1 MITKLALYYH
11 TLKHLKFVQIRYR
24 LFYSLRKIVY
34 RVIGHRY
41 SISQEVPTVIPII
54 YTDGINSN
62 TSWYPKDKF
71 VFLNISKNFND
82 YIDWNFADH
91 GKLWLYNLNYFEYLH
106 QDDVSTSEGLRL
118 IMDFID
124 KSKDLKDGLEPFPIS
139 LRLINWIKFL
149 ASRKI
154 NETKINQSLLAQLNI
169 LQKNLEYHLL
179 GNHLLENGFA
189 LLFAGIYFKNEKVF
203 QNAESI
209 LEPQLKEQILE
220 DGGHFELSPMY
231 HQIMLFRILDC
242 INIINSNN
250 VDCKALLKLLQN
262 SASKMISWLKQ
273 MTYSNGDVPLFN
285 DSAKDIAPTSSQLF
299 KYAEQ
304 LRVKDVHLPLGDSG
318 FRKVCIS
325 NTELVI
331 DVGEVGPSY
340 QPGHAHSDTFS
351 FELRINHQPYIVDTG
366 ISTYE
371 KSERRNIERSTISHN
386 TVKIGHHDQSEVW
399 GGFRVARRA
408 VPTVLS
414 SSENHITA
422 EHDGYNKIGYTHERT
437 FKWQDKRLDIID
449 RVKGGSQESKAFL
462 HFHPFVKVKIGSD
475 RVITTDAE
483 ISVKG
488 AQNID
493 VEEYC
498 YADRF
503 NSREPSERAVITF
516 TEELKISISW

>member
-1 MITKLALYYH
+1 MISKLALYYY
-11 TLKHLKFVQIRYR
+11 TLKHLKFVQIMYR
-24 LFYSLRKIVY
+24 LFYSFRKLVY
-34 RVIGHRY
+34 GVVGHRY
-41 SISQEVPTVIPII
+41 GICQEVPSVLPISFS
-54 YTDGINSN
+54 DGINSN

-106 QDDVSTSEGLRL
+106 QDNVSTSEGLRL

-124 KSKDLKDGLEPFPIS
+124 KSKDLKDGMEPFPIS
-139 LRLINWIKFL
+139 LRIINWIKFL

-154 NETKINQSLLAQLNI
+154 NEKKINQSLYTQLNI

-209 LEPQLKEQILE
+209 LKPQLKEQILE

-242 INIINSNN
+242 INIIKSNN
-250 VDCKALLKLLQN
+250 VDCKALLKLLQD

-273 MTYSNGDVPLFN
+273 MTYFDGDVPLFN
-285 DSAKDIAPTSSQLF
+285 DSAKGIAPSSMQLF

-304 LRVKDVHLPLGDSG
+304 LKIKDVHLPLGASG
-318 FRKVCIS
+318 YRKVCVS
-325 NTELVI
+325 NAELVMDI
-331 DVGEVGPSY
+331 GEVGPSY
-340 QPGHAHSDTFS
+340 QPGHAHSDTLS
-351 FELRINHQPYIVDTG
+351 FELRINQQPYIVDTG
-366 ISTYE
+366 TSTYE
-371 KSERRNIERSTISHN
+371 KSDRRTLERSTKSHN
-386 TVKIGHHDQSEVW
+386 TVMIGDNEQSEVW

-408 VPTVLS
+408 VPSVLN

-437 FKWQDKRLDIID
+437 FKWQDKKLDIID
-449 RVKGGSQESKAFL
+449 RVKGGRQESKAFL
-462 HFHPFVKVKIGSD
+462 HFHPFVNVKID
-475 RVITTDAE
+475 NDKVLTTDAD
-483 ISVKG
+483 ICVKG

-493 VEEYC
+493 LEEYC
-498 YADRF
+498 YAEAF
-503 NSREPSERAVITF
+503 NSRKPSVRAVITF